1 MPLKG
6 INIRKPDFRS
16 YFSGLLPLFTL
27 AHFGHHVVGAML
39 RPLMPMIRTELG
51 LSYTEAG
58 IVISAFAITGGI
70 SQLPAGWLADRL
82 GPRLMVLLGVAGVAA
97 TGLMIG
103 RSQSYLALIIFL
115 VLAAVLGGG
124 YHPASASAI
133 SALVSAERRGRA
145 LGIHLIGG
153 SSCFWVVPLL
163 AAPIAAALG
172 WRSPY
177 IILSIPAIML
187 GVVLYI
193 LIGRRSQ
200 SRDNNQI
207 TIDIGVTGTRK
218 QIPWRQLVPFIVLS
232 VVTGTMI
239 QSVSAYLS
247 LYAVDHLHIAEQT
260 AAMLMA
266 ISPAVGLFAAPM
278 GGYLAD
284 RFGGVPVLVITS
296 ILAVPLVYMLGLA
309 TNVFALVGIM
319 IVIGIVSFTRMPTS
333 EAYIV
338 GHTPQHRRSTI
349 LGFYFFA
356 GAEVS
361 GLLTPVIGNLIDR
374 FGFYRTF
381 TIASVTLAAATA
393 TCLLLLWRNRTLTVG
408 YR

>member
-1 MPLKG
+1 M
-6 INIRKPDFRS
+6 
-16 YFSGLLPLFTL
+16 LPLFVL

-39 RPLMPMIRTELG
+39 RPLMPIIRTELG

-82 GPRLMVLLGVAGVAA
+82 GPRLMVLLGVAGVAIA
-97 TGLMIG
+97 GLMIG
-103 RSQSYLALIIFL
+103 RSQSYMSLIILL

-133 SALVSAERRGRA
+133 SSLVPAERRGRA
-145 LGIHLIGG
+145 LGIHLVGG

-172 WRSPY
+172 WRNSY
-177 IILSIPAIML
+177 IILSIPAIIL
-187 GVVLYI
+187 GVVLYT

-207 TIDIGVTGTRK
+207 KTDSGIAGTRK

-296 ILAVPLVYMLGLA
+296 ILAVPLIYMLGLA
-309 TNVFALVGIM
+309 INALSLVGIM

-338 GHTPQHRRSTI
+338 GYTPQHRRSTI

-356 GAEVS
+356 SAEVS

-374 FGFYRTF
+374 LGFYRTF
-381 TIASVTLAAATA
+381 TIASITLAAATVI
-393 TCLLLLWRNRTLTVG
+393 CLLLLWQNKTLTVG
-408 YR
+408 HS